1 MAIHSLTVKQIISR
15 VKQVFPEAPEVYIMS
30 LVNDAVNELGQYSQ
44 KAMSAKID
52 IVSGQMYYSISDSAE
67 DSSSNQMGINKIYR
81 VSSNSIICNKS
92 DFYKLKS
99 GKVVDVEKKS
109 AEQLLNLGV
118 VEKVNTKQ
126 NKESK

>member
-81 VSSNSIICNKS
+81 VDVMDS
-92 DFYKLKS
+92 DGYYIQIPR
-99 GKVVDVEKKS
+99 VVDGAPLMFDMTSES
-109 AEQLLNLGV
+109 AIE
-118 VEKVNTKQ
+118 EP
-126 NKESK
+126 S

>member
-1 MAIHSLTVKQIISR
+1 MKI
-15 VKQVFPEAPEVYIMS
+15 
-30 LVNDAVNELGQYSQ
+30 
-44 KAMSAKID
+44 KAR
-52 IVSGQMYYSISDSAE
+52 
-67 DSSSNQMGINKIYR
+67 INKIYR

-109 AEQLLNLGV
+109 AEQLLYFGV